1 MKKYIIAFAAIVFA
15 VVSCNKEVDNQ
26 QPSQKGKRHITV
38 LTETPGTRT
47 ILDDEHNALLWAPGD
62 NFRLMTNTEESD
74 HDAQTLEYVANGKFE
89 AEVSEDA
96 DEAYAYYF
104 AGTRTDPN
112 HSTPTG
118 FTAYIEYNQSQTK
131 AGVFNGQM
139 LPMAAK
145 GTINDDN
152 TVSLEFHQ
160 MAGVLALNIY
170 STAKVEG
177 EVINVVKVTPTAN
190 TNFCGPLYDTDL
202 TADVVEFTEG
212 SNNNYTTVK
221 VELGEAYDYASVKP
235 ADKKMFDGQI
245 YVVLAKQS
253 YSAVKFEIETNK
265 GKYVI
270 TSSGAALDLT
280 SNDFYPVNINLA
292 KATYEAVDPDA
303 KGSINNPYTV
313 AEAKAAIDAG
323 EGIEGVYVKGI
334 ISKIVTAYSSQYN
347 NISFNISADGS
358 EEGDQ
363 LQAFRAK
370 ATSGDNFIVGNGVLM
385 NGDLIKYNG
394 TYELNTNCTLVDFVS
409 MPSFTPV
416 SGTEFESSL
425 DVNIAAAEDVA
436 IYYTIDGTA
445 PTTESAEYTEPIT
458 LSATTTVKA
467 IAAKGVIYSAPVSA
481 SYTKY
486 DPSAIEKGATW
497 TYTFTSSQFSA
508 SNKTATLNNQIWAMS
523 GTGGEF
529 FSYDATKGQ
538 QFGSSNK
545 PYSTIT
551 LASNFGNTYGIESIA
566 INTSGASGINATVS
580 VSVNGVA
587 FKCGGSESAAL
598 TATATTYTF
607 TSPSGIKAGKIV
619 VSFANNSQKAIYVK
633 AITVNP
639 EGTSIDPIK
648 LVMSDVTCTNSGEFE
663 NTLSF
668 SWAAVDHA
676 VGYKVSTDGSTF
688 GDLQTVTTYTLS
700 NLDAGTTYTIKVKA
714 IGDGTNYS
722 DSEEKS
728 GSGSTKAAQHG
739 DDVYTLYSGDLTEG
753 DYLIVYDDGAMKNT
767 VSNDRLGYSTV
778 SISNN
783 SIVGPGS
790 DIVWHIAKSGDYWT
804 LYSADADKYAAGT
817 GAKNKAQLLSDGTND
832 KSLWSVS
839 VADGTYDFTNKAN
852 AAAEVNAT
860 LRKNGTYGFACY
872 ATATGGAL
880 SLYKKN

>member
-1 MKKYIIAFAAIVFA
+1 M
-15 VVSCNKEVDNQ
+15 
-26 QPSQKGKRHITV
+26 
-38 LTETPGTRT
+38 
-47 ILDDEHNALLWAPGD
+47 
-62 NFRLMTNTEESD
+62 
-74 HDAQTLEYVANGKFE
+74 
-89 AEVSEDA
+89 
-96 DEAYAYYF
+96 
-104 AGTRTDPN
+104 
-112 HSTPTG
+112 
-118 FTAYIEYNQSQTK
+118 
-131 AGVFNGQM
+131 
-139 LPMAAK
+139 
-145 GTINDDN
+145 
-152 TVSLEFHQ
+152 
-160 MAGVLALNIY
+160 
-170 STAKVEG
+170 
-177 EVINVVKVTPTAN
+177 
-190 TNFCGPLYDTDL
+190 
-202 TADVVEFTEG
+202 
-212 SNNNYTTVK
+212 
-221 VELGEAYDYASVKP
+221 
-235 ADKKMFDGQI
+235 
-245 YVVLAKQS
+245 
-253 YSAVKFEIETNK
+253 
-265 GKYVI
+265 
-270 TSSGAALDLT
+270 
-280 SNDFYPVNINLA
+280 
-292 KATYEAVDPDA
+292 
-303 KGSINNPYTV
+303 
-313 AEAKAAIDAG
+313 
-323 EGIEGVYVKGI
+323 
-334 ISKIVTAYSSQYN
+334 
-347 NISFNISADGS
+347 
-358 EEGDQ
+358 
-363 LQAFRAK
+363 QAFRAK

-639 EGTSIDPIK
+639 EGTIIDPIK